1 MDFSEKFSALLSL
14 TATKNV
20 TLARAINIDTA
31 QISRMKTGVRKMP
44 VKTAL
49 IRDISSYF
57 AGRFDSDYRLSAL
70 YELTSDVRLQ
80 MTVTEPSLASIIY
93 DWLVSPDMTPKSQ
106 TSRFL
111 DRIGAFSMQGLG
123 EVLPENKAH
132 SPALGDTGFIAYY
145 NNEGKRQAV
154 RDLTAFILAL
164 DAPCLIPR
172 VYRRKPG
179 LGV

>member
-57 AGRFDSDYRLSAL
+57 ASRFDSDYRLSAL

-123 EVLPENKAH
+123 EGGEH
-132 SPALGDTGFIAYY
+132 GHHLGSLYP
-145 NNEGKRQAV
+145 NR
-154 RDLTAFILAL
+154 
-164 DAPCLIPR
+164 
-172 VYRRKPG
+172 
-179 LGV
+179 

>member
-1 MDFSEKFSALLSL
+1 
-14 TATKNV
+14 
-20 TLARAINIDTA
+20 
-31 QISRMKTGVRKMP
+31 MP

-132 SPALGDTGFIAYY
+132 SPALGDTGFIVFLCEE
-145 NNEGKRQAV
+145 NGR
-154 RDLTAFILAL
+154 RLTSEFFASIIAK
-164 DAPCLIPR
+164 
-172 VYRRKPG
+172 V
-179 LGV
+179 

>member
-1 MDFSEKFSALLSL
+1 
-14 TATKNV
+14 
-20 TLARAINIDTA
+20 
-31 QISRMKTGVRKMP
+31 
-44 VKTAL
+44 
-49 IRDISSYF
+49 
-57 AGRFDSDYRLSAL
+57 
-70 YELTSDVRLQ
+70 
-80 MTVTEPSLASIIY
+80 
-93 DWLVSPDMTPKSQ
+93 MTPKSQ

-164 DAPCLIPR
+164 DAPCLSACLQTKAWTGCMRTALLPGNWR
-172 VYRRKPG
+172 GMLGKWCRKAVGFSVSGRPI
-179 LGV
+179 

>member
-1 MDFSEKFSALLSL
+1 
-14 TATKNV
+14 
-20 TLARAINIDTA
+20 
-31 QISRMKTGVRKMP
+31 
-44 VKTAL
+44 
-49 IRDISSYF
+49 
-57 AGRFDSDYRLSAL
+57 
-70 YELTSDVRLQ
+70 

-164 DAPCLIPR
+164 DAPCLIR
-172 VYRRKPG
+172 VFTDESLDWVYEDSAFTRELAGYVGQVVQKGCRIQRVRAARSKHRECFRSMDAG
-179 LGV
+179 FRLYGGGS